1 MDKNIIDFGE
11 IKVPEKWEDI
21 SLKKYQD
28 ISRYYSN
35 NEDKTIIDLLPIL
48 LDKDKDYVMSLPEE
62 FLEKILEK
70 MLFLQEE
77 PPVKPSSEIKIGKDT
92 YVINFQNKLKT
103 GEYIATDQAIKGD
116 PYNYAA
122 ILAVLCRK
130 EGEIYDSKFE
140 NEMVEERTKMFEEQ
154 PVTKILPT
162 ITFFLNLWM
171 MLNGPSLLSSSI
183 QEAINDIQA
192 NIEDLEKDGTV
203 SKRFMRS
210 VTKKLKKLKKSINS
224 I

>member
-77 PPVKPSSEIKIGKDT
+77 PPVKPSSELKIGKDT

>member
-1 MDKNIIDFGE
+1 MDKEIIDFGE
-11 IKVPEKWEDI
+11 ITVPTDWSDI
-21 SLKKYQD
+21 TLKKYQD

-48 LDKDKDYVMSLPEE
+48 IDKDRDFVMSLPEE

-77 PPVKPSSEIKIGKDT
+77 PPVKPSNEIKIGKDT

-203 SKRFMRS
+203 SKHFMKS
-210 VTKKLKKLKKSINS
+210 LTKKLKKLKKSINS

>member
-11 IKVPEKWEDI
+11 ISVPEKWEDI

-48 LDKDKDYVMSLPEE
+48 IDKDKDYVMSLPEE

-203 SKRFMRS
+203 SKRFMKS
-210 VTKKLKKLKKSINS
+210 LTKKLKKLKKSINS

>member
-11 IKVPEKWEDI
+11 VTVPTSWADI
-21 SLKKYQD
+21 TLKKYQD
-28 ISRYYSN
+28 ISRFYAES
-35 NEDKTIIDLLPIL
+35 ESKSITDLLPIII
-48 LDKDKDYVMSLPEE
+48 DKDKDFVMQLPEE

-77 PPVKPSSEIKIGKDT
+77 PDVKPSNEIKIGKDT

-103 GEYIATDQAIKGD
+103 GEYIATDQAIKDD

-130 EGEIYDSKFE
+130 EGEVYDSTFE
-140 NEMVEERTKMFEEQ
+140 NEVLPSRIELFENQ
-154 PVTKILPT
+154 PVIKILPT

-203 SKRFMRS
+203 SKRFMKS
-210 VTKKLKKLKKSINS
+210 LTKKLKKLKKSINS

>member
-11 IKVPEKWEDI
+11 VKVPTDWSDI
-21 SLKKYQD
+21 TLKKYQD

-77 PPVKPSSEIKIGKDT
+77 PPAEPSNQIKIGKDT
-92 YVINFQNKLKT
+92 YVINYQNKLRT
-103 GEYIATDQAIKGD
+103 GEYIATDQIIKDD

-130 EGEIYDSKFE
+130 EGEVYDSTFE
-140 NEMVEERTKMFEEQ
+140 AEVYEDRVKMFEEQ
-154 PVTKILPT
+154 PVTTILPT
-162 ITFFLNLWM
+162 ITFFLDLWM
-171 MLNGPSLLSSSI
+171 MSEGVSQLSSSI
-183 QEAINDIQA
+183 LEAINDIQA
-192 NIEDLEKDGTV
+192 NINSLEQDGQL
-203 SKRFMRS
+203 SKHFTRS

>member
-11 IKVPEKWEDI
+11 ISVPEKWEDI

-48 LDKDKDYVMSLPEE
+48 IDKDKDYVMSLPEE

-140 NEMVEERTKMFEEQ
+140 NEMVEERTKMFEQQ

-183 QEAINDIQA
+183 QEAINDIQE
-192 NIEDLEKDGTV
+192 NIKSLEKDGEV
-203 SKRFMRS
+203 SKHFSKS

>member
-1 MDKNIIDFGE
+1 MDKEIIDFGE

-92 YVINFQNKLKT
+92 YVINYQNKLKT

-130 EGEIYDSKFE
+130 EGEVYDSKFE
-140 NEMVEERTKMFEEQ
+140 NEMVEERTKMFEQQ

>member
-1 MDKNIIDFGE
+1 MDKEIIDFGE
-11 IKVPEKWEDI
+11 ITVPTDWNDI

-48 LDKDKDYVMSLPEE
+48 IDKDKDYVMSLPEE

-77 PPVKPSSEIKIGKDT
+77 PPVKPSNEIKIGKDT

-203 SKRFMRS
+203 SKHFMKS
-210 VTKKLKKLKKSINS
+210 LTKKLKKLKKSINS

>member
-11 IKVPEKWEDI
+11 ISVPEKWEDI

-28 ISRYYSN
+28 MSRFYGTTNEN
-35 NEDKTIIDLLPIL
+35 NITDLLPIL
-48 LDKDKDYVMSLPEE
+48 IDKDKDYVMSLPEE

-140 NEMVEERTKMFEEQ
+140 NEMVEERTKMFEQQ

-203 SKRFMRS
+203 SKHFMKS
-210 VTKKLKKLKKSINS
+210 LTKKLKKLKKSINS

>member
-11 IKVPEKWEDI
+11 VKVPTDWSDI
-21 SLKKYQD
+21 TLKKYQD

-35 NEDKTIIDLLPIL
+35 NENKTIIDLLPIL
-48 LDKDKDYVMSLPEE
+48 IDKDKDYVMQLPEE

-77 PPVKPSSEIKIGKDT
+77 PDVKPSSEIKIGKDT

-103 GEYIATDQAIKGD
+103 GEYIATDQAIKDD

-130 EGEIYDSKFE
+130 EGEVYDSTFE
-140 NEMVEERTKMFEEQ
+140 NEVLPSRIELFENQ
-154 PVTKILPT
+154 PVIKILPT

-203 SKRFMRS
+203 SKRFMKS
-210 VTKKLKKLKKSINS
+210 LTKKLKKLKKSINS

>member
-11 IKVPEKWEDI
+11 ISVPEKWEDI

-48 LDKDKDYVMSLPEE
+48 IDKDKDYVMSLPEE

-140 NEMVEERTKMFEEQ
+140 NEMVEERTKMFEQQ

-203 SKRFMRS
+203 SKHFMKS
-210 VTKKLKKLKKSINS
+210 LTKKLKKLKKSINS

>member
-1 MDKNIIDFGE
+1 METNIIDFGE